1 MSHATKNGHKVI
13 LQLPLYVTAGGQA
26 TGGITVYQR
35 SSNRGRETI
44 VVVFVIVEKRFRST
58 CALVII
64 KTQACLSF
72 SKG

>member
-1 MSHATKNGHKVI
+1 MQPKTGIRSSYSYS
-13 LQLPLYVTAGGQA
+13 LYVTAGGQA